1 MFDHLGRRT
10 FSFWTRLLSAGS
22 EIISTQFAVLSKDEN
37 KWAAQG
43 SLLRLLRAPNIKT
56 TILWKCQAQQGESS
70 GQSGPIL
77 FIAPIKIRTISG
89 YPKKK
94 KTSTAPLENLWSL
107 RSVPRS
113 PSYLSRVCVTTLSV
127 CHRYFIYISYKFLF
141 FLSGHRCG
149 VS

>member
-37 KWAAQG
+37 KWGAQG

-94 KTSTAPLENLWSL
+94 KNFDSATWESVILEERAQKSQLLESSMCDNTFGLP
-107 RSVPRS
+107 SVF
-113 PSYLSRVCVTTLSV
+113 
-127 CHRYFIYISYKFLF
+127 HIYIL
-141 FLSGHRCG
+141 
-149 VS
+149 